1 MQAVYFAY
9 GSNLLTSRMRE
20 RVPSAEPRGPAR
32 LADHRL
38 TTDKRGRDGTGKA
51 NLRPGPGEW
60 VWGVVWSLDARDWE
74 RLDAVEPGYRRV
86 ALDVFGTGGERIRAE
101 TYISDRL
108 TDDPVLA
115 SDYKRCLVD
124 GARAH
129 GLPDDWVSLLEAL
142 PERDAAARRRT

>member
-1 MQAVYFAY
+1 MHAVYFAY
-9 GSNLLTSRMRE
+9 GSNLLSSRMRE

-51 NLRPGPGEW
+51 NLRPGPGEC
-60 VWGVVWSLDARDWE
+60 VWGVVWRLDAGDWE
-74 RLDAVEPGYRRV
+74 RLDAIEIGYRRV
-86 ALDVFGTGGERIRAE
+86 AVDLVGSGGERIRAE

-108 TDDPVLA
+108 TDDPVLDPA
-115 SDYKRCLVD
+115 YKRCLVD

-129 GLPDDWVSLLEAL
+129 GPPGDWVRRLEAL
-142 PERDAAARRRT
+142 PERGSGAEPG

>member
-1 MQAVYFAY
+1 MHAVYFAY
-9 GSNLLTSRMRE
+9 GSNLLSSRMRE

-60 VWGVVWSLDARDWE
+60 VWGVVWSLDPGDWE
-74 RLDAVEPGYRRV
+74 RLDAIETGYRRV
-86 ALDVFGTGGERIRAE
+86 AVDVVGSGDECVRAE

-108 TDDPVLA
+108 TDDPVLDPA
-115 SDYKRCLVD
+115 YKRCLVD

-129 GLPDDWVSLLEAL
+129 GLPGDWVRRLEAL
-142 PERDAAARRRT
+142 PERGSGAEPG